1 MEYPEYYLYGNT
13 LNLLT
18 NNLVID
24 SNATKV
30 FEYDGLTFTIKSDKI
45 TSTLLFD
52 TIQSSNVYL
61 SGISTVQNVEI
72 DATNLYDTNVVNL
85 TGLTLKG
92 TLVYNTDLSYSIF
105 YTNCAIDKVI
115 NDPGTGAINI
125 TRMNSVIYDATD
137 AEITTSVP
145 ISINITIPTNAY
157 IAIYKPNGVRYYYGS
172 GNQTLILGGADTATG
187 TWSYTIVKYGYVK
200 SLGTFAMDKEI
211 SSVTNVNVATLNV
224 DPLIA
229 EPNAIV
235 TSLYSDLNSTSKIY
249 DYLSYFLTTS
259 NGIDYNNGTS
269 VASKSIG
276 SFTFDKDLTLD
287 SNAIDM
293 LNVSGNIYTF
303 KSSGLNED
311 VTIYVN
317 GDFNTLNSTTL
328 NSNVKI
334 RANNLDSE
342 IEFISIDEITFYP
355 TPTDRDA
362 NTNPGDNIVSP
373 IIYRFKF
380 GSTYSGVLF
389 SGTVYYRINVAGSII
404 LGSTNIVQYNNTLDL
419 GTYGQL
425 QQILNS
431 QDIINKGVQKASV
444 LIPHSIDI

>member
-30 FEYDGLTFTIKSDKI
+30 FEYDGSTFTIKSDKI

-61 SGISTVQNVEI
+61 SGISTVKDVEI

-85 TGLTLKG
+85 TGLILKG
-92 TLVYNTDLSYSIF
+92 TLVYNTNSPYSIF
-105 YTNCAIDKVI
+105 YTNCTIDKVI

-125 TRMNSVIYDATD
+125 TRINSIIYDVTD

-145 ISINITIPTNAY
+145 ISINITIPTDAY

-187 TWSYTIVKYGYVK
+187 TWSYTIAKYGYVK
-200 SLGTFAMDKEI
+200 SLGSFAMDKDI
-211 SSVTNVNVATLNV
+211 SSVTNINVATLNV
-224 DPLIA
+224 DPLVT
-229 EPNAIV
+229 EPNVIV
-235 TSLYSDLNSTSKIY
+235 TSLYSDLNSTNKIY

-259 NGIDYNNGTS
+259 NGIDYNGGTS

-276 SFTFDKDLTLD
+276 SFAFDEDLNLD
-287 SNAIDM
+287 SNAVDIV
-293 LNVSGNIYTF
+293 NIFGNIYTF

-317 GDFNTLNSTTL
+317 GDFDTLNSTTL

-404 LGSTNIVQYNNTLDL
+404 LGSTNIAQYNNILDL

-444 LIPHSIDI
+444 LIPHTIDV